1 MLTFEDCLALS
12 DAEAVMTEAA
22 SADTV
27 GAFRVMAR
35 SSSHATQQRSDA
47 ERENGEL
54 EINR

>member
-12 DAEAVMTEAA
+12 DAEVVMTEAA
-22 SADTV
+22 SADTI

-35 SSSHATQQRSDA
+35 SSSHATRQQSGAGPED
-47 ERENGEL
+47 GEL